1 MEARTNADDPVIG
14 IDLGTTNSEVTIVT
28 GGKPWVVE
36 ERGEAIL
43 PSCVGLDDTG
53 AVIVGRQARNQYAA
67 APERTVL
74 SVKRLMGSG
83 TRVRM
88 GDESYTP
95 QEVSAFILKAL
106 KERADRA
113 LGRDVRKA
121 VITVPAYFTD
131 AQRQATREAGEIA
144 GLNVVRIINEPTA
157 AALSYESGGAER
169 RTLLVYDMGGGTFD
183 VSVVRIE
190 EGVVEVLATAGD
202 NQLGGDDFD
211 ALVLERLN
219 THIQR
224 ELGLE
229 NARDDILLQARLRR
243 AAERAK
249 IELSDQPYVRVEED
263 HVGSVAGEAMHLAC
277 ELSRA
282 DFESDLEPFL
292 DRSLQAVTTALQD
305 ADMRP
310 SQLDRVLLVGGS
322 TRIPRIAAV
331 LTERLGQEPHGEVD
345 PDLCVAL
352 GAGVQA
358 GIETGQ
364 DMQAVLVDITPY
376 TFGTSAAG
384 ELYGAPYM
392 HEYVPLIRRNSKLP
406 ATRTEVFYT
415 MFEDQEEVEIKVYQ
429 GEDPDALKNVEIG
442 TFLFSGLN
450 RRAGGPRAG
459 SALHV
464 QTRPRRP
471 AARPRPGTGDRT
483 RDPRRG
489 RERHRA
495 FHRRGPRRRPRAGL
509 DPLGRGRRGGRSG
522 RRRRGRRDGR
532 RRRGTVSA
540 AARRSRGRGRGC
552 PRRPG
557 AGRTGPRRRTRRRP
571 GRDDQPDGGSPRR
584 RQGRPRRAGGRA
596 AARARRDPLLSGI
609 VDCLEQQRG
618 TLSDL
623 RRPVCRRAVLS
634 PLPDRPASGA
644 GDRTGRGPSPPAG
657 PRRARSR
664 RPRGGPHLCRPSRRA
679 PPVSRVPDHAGA
691 GRAGGPRLPGCAPA
705 VAGDSS
711 GVRSG

>member
-1 MEARTNADDPVIG
+1 MPMEARTSADDPIIG

-28 GGKPWVVE
+28 GGKPSVVE

-43 PSCVGLDDTG
+43 PSCVGIDETG
-53 AVIVGRQARNQYAA
+53 AVLVGRRARNQAAA

-83 TRVRM
+83 THVRM

-95 QEVSAFILKAL
+95 QEISAFILKAL

-113 LGRDVRKA
+113 LGRDVRRA

-157 AALSYESGGAER
+157 AALSYESGGAGR
-169 RTLLVYDMGGGTFD
+169 RTLLVYDLGGGTFD
-183 VSVVRIE
+183 VSVVRME
-190 EGVVEVLATAGD
+190 AGVVEVLATAGD

-219 THIQR
+219 RHIEK
-224 ELGLE
+224 ELGID
-229 NARDDILLQARLRR
+229 NARDDLLLQARLRR

-249 IELSDQPYVRVEED
+249 IALSDQPCVRVEED
-263 HVGSVAGEAMHLAC
+263 HVGLVAGEARHLAC
-277 ELSRA
+277 ELTRT
-282 DFESDLEPFL
+282 DFEGDLEPLL

-305 ADMRP
+305 AGVRP

-331 LTERLGQEPHGEVD
+331 LTERLGHEPHGEVD
-345 PDLCVAL
+345 PELCVAL

-392 HEYVPLIRRNSKLP
+392 HQYVPLIRRNSKLP

-415 MFEDQEEVEIKVYQ
+415 MYEDQEEVDVKVYQ

-450 RRAGGPRAG
+450 RRAGAREQGLLFTYSLDLDGLLHVHARERATGRELRGVVENAIGRSTDEALGAARERVSTLWGEAGAQGEAGAADAGDGAAG
-459 SALHV
+459 SGGAPSSAPPAVPADLAADVRETLARAEQALDAA
-464 QTRPRRP
+464 P
-471 AARPRPGTGDRT
+471 ADDREEMINLMEDL
-483 RDPRRG
+483 RDAVK
-489 RERHRA
+489 E
-495 FHRRGPRRRPRAGL
+495 
-509 DPLGRGRRGGRSG
+509 
-522 RRRRGRRDGR
+522 
-532 RRRGTVSA
+532 
-540 AARRSRGRGRGC
+540 
-552 PRRPG
+552 
-557 AGRTGPRRRTRRRP
+557 
-571 GRDDQPDGGSPRR
+571 
-584 RQGRPRRAGGRA
+584 GRA
-596 AARARRDPLLSGI
+596 EQAA
-609 VDCLEQQRG
+609 E
-618 TLSDL
+618 L
-623 RRPVCRRAVLS
+623 RRELDEI
-634 PLPDRPASGA
+634 LFY
-644 GDRTGRGPSPPAG
+644 
-657 PRRARSR
+657 
-664 RPRGGPHLCRPSRRA
+664 LE
-679 PPVSRVPDHAGA
+679 
-691 GRAGGPRLPGCAPA
+691 
-705 VAGDSS
+705 
-711 GVRSG
+711 

>member
-450 RRAGGPRAG
+450 RRAGARGQGLLFTYRLDLDG
-459 SALHV
+459 LLHV
-464 QTRPRRP
+464 H
-471 AARPRPGTGDRT
+471 
-483 RDPRRG
+483 G
-489 RERHRA
+489 RERATGREI
-495 FHRRGPRRRPRAGL
+495 RGVVENAI
-509 DPLGRGRRGGRSG
+509 GRSTAEALG
-522 RRRRGRRDGR
+522 
-532 RRRGTVSA
+532 
-540 AARRSRGRGRGC
+540 AARERVSTLWDEA
-552 PRRPG
+552 G
-557 AGRTGPRRRTRRRP
+557 AEGEADAADAGDAT
-571 GRDDQPDGGSPRR
+571 
-584 RQGRPRRAGGRA
+584 AGG
-596 AARARRDPLLSGI
+596 
-609 VDCLEQQRG
+609 
-618 TLSDL
+618 
-623 RRPVCRRAVLS
+623 
-634 PLPDRPASGA
+634 GA
-644 GDRTGRGPSPPAG
+644 EPSPP
-657 PRRARSR
+657 
-664 RPRGGPHLCRPSRRA
+664 
-679 PPVSRVPDHAGA
+679 PPAVPAD
-691 GRAGGPRLPGCAPA
+691 
-705 VAGDSS
+705 VAGD
-711 GVRSG
+711 VRDALARAEQALDAAPAEDREEMINLMEDLRDAVKEGRAEQAAELRRELDEILFYLE